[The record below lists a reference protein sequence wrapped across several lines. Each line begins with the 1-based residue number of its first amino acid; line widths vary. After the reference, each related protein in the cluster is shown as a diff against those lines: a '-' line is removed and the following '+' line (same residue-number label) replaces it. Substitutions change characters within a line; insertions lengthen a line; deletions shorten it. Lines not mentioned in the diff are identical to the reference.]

1 MISIDPSLDPTQIH
15 RAREGWRACRDG
27 TVIQPDGRPVKL
39 YYWGDYSQSNVPY
52 PGIPGYRGMTFT
64 HQVIARTFVHNP
76 APNSFDEIDHIDRD
90 PRNNRAAN
98 LRWVN
103 HSLNMMNKKRGDV
116 AKEQPP
122 RWKRVNGR
130 SIPYW
135 PRGRNV
141 NYSYFG
147 RICGKKVTKNY
158 ATEAEARAVLNV
170 EREKR
175 FHEERNRLICA
186 ERQFSFV
193 GP

>member
-1 MISIDPSLDPTQIH
+1 
-15 RAREGWRACRDG
+15 
-27 TVIQPDGRPVKL
+27 
-39 YYWGDYSQSNVPY
+39 
-52 PGIPGYRGMTFT
+52 
-64 HQVIARTFVHNP
+64 
-76 APNSFDEIDHIDRD
+76 
-90 PRNNRAAN
+90 
-98 LRWVN
+98 
-103 HSLNMMNKKRGDV
+103 MMNKKRGDV

-147 RICGKKVTKNY
+147 RICGKKVTQNY